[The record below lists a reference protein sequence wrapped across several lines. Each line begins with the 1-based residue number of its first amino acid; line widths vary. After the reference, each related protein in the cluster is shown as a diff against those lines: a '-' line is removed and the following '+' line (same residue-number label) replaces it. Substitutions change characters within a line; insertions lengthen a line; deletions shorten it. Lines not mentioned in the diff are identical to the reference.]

1 MNAWASVIRR
11 VTPGKARFPIPKA
24 STRPASVSSVL
35 FPRSI
40 LRREHSSVD
49 PQVFY
54 EQKYA
59 DKLKRKAESEGVK
72 TVQELKDKVLK
83 PVKVSYTYPTTR
95 ATTDTATNAV
105 NDKSSTDAR
114 KIPSASSVEYTSN
127 GLPSNVKPLDKI
139 LKLDKVLAEDA
150 ETIGK
155 IWTEYHA
162 NKDCLSAVIPAETY
176 GKLFERS
183 KKYPLFVLPVPRQ
196 EGAEMY
202 LLQFA
207 FHQCY
212 FTSLLEYK
220 THGENARPYLTLT
233 HYTDLKDSKNIVL
246 MHGEIA
252 DKPRILS
259 PQDAQFLVYA
269 LQQFYVTGSERKK
282 KLVEKFHHDPSS
294 FDVQELIDE
303 LEKLD

>member
-1 MNAWASVIRR
+1 MNAWSLFLRRATIGRARVPVTKASV
-11 VTPGKARFPIPKA
+11 
-24 STRPASVSSVL
+24 RPASVSSVL

-49 PQVFY
+49 PQAFY

-59 DKLKRKAESEGVK
+59 DKLKRKAEKEGVK
-72 TVQELKDKVLK
+72 TVQELKEKVLK
-83 PVKVSYTYPTTR
+83 PVNVSRSHFPK
-95 ATTDTATNAV
+95 ATTTNATET
-105 NDKSSTDAR
+105 STDTSLLEPR
-114 KIPSASSVEYTSN
+114 KKSPSSPSEYTSN
-127 GLPSNVKPLDKI
+127 GLPSHVKSLDKI
-139 LKLDKVLAEDA
+139 LKLDKVGAEDA

-162 NKDCLSAVIPAETY
+162 SKDCLSAVIPAETY
-176 GKLFERS
+176 DKLFERS
-183 KKYPLFVLPVPRQ
+183 KKYPLFVLPVPRE

-207 FHQCY
+207 YHQCY

-233 HYTDLKDSKNIVL
+233 HYTDLKDSKKIVL
-246 MHGEIA
+246 MHGDIS

-269 LQQFYVTGSERKK
+269 LQQFYVTGSERKM
-282 KLVEKFHHDPSS
+282 KLVENFHHDPSS
-294 FDVQELIDE
+294 FDVQELIHE